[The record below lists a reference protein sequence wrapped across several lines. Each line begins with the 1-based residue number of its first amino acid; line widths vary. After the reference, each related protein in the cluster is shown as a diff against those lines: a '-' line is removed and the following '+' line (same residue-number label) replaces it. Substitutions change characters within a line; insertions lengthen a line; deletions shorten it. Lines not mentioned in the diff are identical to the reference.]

1 MAMVSCLDEPLTG
14 GGSINFVAPSHEAHF
29 FVP

>member
-1 MAMVSCLDEPLTG
+1 MAMVSWLDDPLTG
-14 GGSINFVAPSHEAHF
+14 GGNINFVVPSHEAHF